1 MDVDPNNGIHNNV
14 DQKDESPNG
23 IHDDQVEEEDKYTKD
38 EHDVD
43 QSEKNIPSHDGIHN
57 GQVKEKEKNDT
68 QDEMDDDKMG
78 KKCDSLNRIHT
89 AQQKEND
96 IQDNVAEVDH
106 NYIKTETK
114 SDGIVNEVTI
124 MNSVQGE
131 MTVMN
136 SEVKP
141 DGVGHKSI
149 VTNSEIDGKDT
160 PHLDIHYKIDAE
172 GRSDFSGQ

>member
-1 MDVDPNNGIHNNV
+1 M
-14 DQKDESPNG
+14 K
-23 IHDDQVEEEDKYTKD
+23 K
-38 EHDVD
+38 
-43 QSEKNIPSHDGIHN
+43 
-57 GQVKEKEKNDT
+57 KEKNDT

-89 AQQKEND
+89 TQQKEND

-124 MNSVQGE
+124 TNSDQGE
-131 MTVMN
+131 TMVTN

-141 DGVGHKSI
+141 DCKGDGVGHESI
-149 VTNSEIDGKDT
+149 IMNSEIDGKDT

-172 GRSDFSGQ
+172 GRSDFQDNENQHTRCIKVSKLTNYSESDSFLRRWK